1 MVLLKTIDLGVMPYG
16 EALDLQMRLVD
27 DVKNADEERGYLAL
41 VEHDPPV
48 ITLGRS
54 AEENNILFDEE
65 TLKSRG
71 FELHHISRGGDV
83 TYHGPGQL
91 VGYPVIRLDLRG
103 RDIHQ
108 YLRNIEEIIIRTIAE
123 FGVEGRRVEGLTG
136 VWVGDEKIA
145 ATGVAVTRW
154 VTYHG
159 FALNVAPDL
168 EHFNFIVP
176 CGITDKGVT
185 SLQKILGT
193 PPEIATVKKVLAQ
206 KAVEVLGF
214 DDSEPI
220 GPEALTAL

>member
-1 MVLLKTIDLGVMPYG
+1 MTILKTIDPGTMPYG

-27 DVKNADEERGYLAL
+27 DVKSTDEERGYLVL
-41 VEHDPPV
+41 LEHNPPV

-54 AEENNILFDEE
+54 AEENNILFDEA

-83 TYHGPGQL
+83 TYHGPGQI
-91 VGYPVIRLDLRG
+91 VGYPIIRLDLRG

-159 FALNVAPDL
+159 FALNVSPDL
-168 EHFNFIVP
+168 EHFNLIVP

-185 SLQKILGT
+185 SLKKILGT
-193 PPEIATVKKVLAQ
+193 PPDIQMVKTILAE
-206 KAVEVLGF
+206 KANEVLGF
-214 DDSEPI
+214 DGIEPL
-220 GPEALTAL
+220 ALDKLTTT